1 MALLETIPPA
11 YPITVNDVQLDT
23 IPAFASVV
31 APPPETNFP
40 LVNVNMA
47 NSLPP
52 PPVTRAPPP
61 PNQTRLMKNQAS
73 TVTFAH

>member
-11 YPITVNDVQLDT
+11 YPITVTDVQLDT

-31 APPPETNFP
+31 APPPETNF

-61 PNQTRLMKNQAS
+61 PNQTRPMKTQAS
-73 TVTFAH
+73 TVTFSP